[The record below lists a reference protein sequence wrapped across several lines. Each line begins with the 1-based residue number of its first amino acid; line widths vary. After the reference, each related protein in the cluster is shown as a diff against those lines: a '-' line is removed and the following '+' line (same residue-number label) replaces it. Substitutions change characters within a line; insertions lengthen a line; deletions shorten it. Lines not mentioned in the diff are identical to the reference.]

1 MKSESRQPELPKLP
15 HGDGVLVYTSNGK
28 ILYRKSIPVDGDYRR
43 LAVTGRTLKEC
54 FDAMQK
60 KESEIQAGLQSAS
73 NQPLAVAIDEWLRLY
88 KQPEVKPSS
97 YGRLCI
103 TFDSQIKRMAIAGK
117 PWKKIKTDDLQQAIN
132 ALIPCGYSWST
143 IKKAYDMLNAFYT
156 FQTRRCYLPRNP
168 MELCRMPVR
177 ENLLKQE
184 KEIVYM
190 TEQQIQV
197 FSKEALSYAY
207 GSSKLKYRYGPAF
220 VFLIYTGLR
229 VGELCA
235 LQWKDFDLGKRTVS
249 ITKNLMEI
257 YNRDYGTGYEKV
269 AQYTTKISTTKTR
282 STRIVPLNQKA
293 LMAYKLMW
301 QAAPYTKQMIM
312 CSVRHAGTLLHRAR
326 WKGGL
331 HIYFNQQGLIYRP
344 VAVICCAIPVQVCC
358 SLRNCKWR
366 LSPVYWATARKCAV
380 EPTYISV
387 RNSVRRPYSR
397 LQSLTTFRCVHREN
411 IL

>member
-1 MKSESRQPELPKLP
+1 MVKQDCSQQLPKLP
-15 HGDGVLVYTSNGK
+15 KGDGTLIYTHGGK

-60 KESEIQAGLQSAS
+60 KEAEIQAGLQSAS

-257 YNRDYGTGYEKV
+257 YNRDYGAGYEKV

-293 LMAYKLMW
+293 LMVYELMR
-301 QAAPYTKQMIM
+301 QAAPYTDPGDYVLCTARRKPATPRQMERR
-312 CSVRHAGTLLHRAR
+312 V
-326 WKGGL
+326 
-331 HIYFNQQGLIYRP
+331 HIYCNQLGLICRP
-344 VAVICCAIPVQVCC
+344 VAVICCATPVQACC
-358 SLRNCKWR
+358 SQKSCKSR
-366 LSPVYWATARKCAV
+366 LSPAY
-380 EPTYISV
+380 
-387 RNSVRRPYSR
+387 
-397 LQSLTTFRCVHREN
+397 
-411 IL
+411 

>member
-168 MELCRMPVR
+168 MEQCKMPAH
-177 ENLLKQE
+177 ENILRQE

-190 TEQQIQV
+190 SEQQV
-197 FSKEALSYAY
+197 REFCREALSYAY

-229 VGELCA
+229 IGELCA
-235 LQWKDFDLGKRTVS
+235 LQWKDFDLEKRTVS

-257 YNRDYGTGYEKV
+257 YNRDYGVGHEKV

-293 LMAYKLMW
+293 LMVYELMR
-301 QAAPYTKQMIM
+301 QAAPYTDPGDYVL
-312 CSVRHAGTLLHRAR
+312 C
-326 WKGGL
+326 
-331 HIYFNQQGLIYRP
+331 
-344 VAVICCAIPVQVCC
+344 
-358 SLRNCKWR
+358 
-366 LSPVYWATARKCAV
+366 TARRKPATPRQMERRLTYLLQSTGLDLPRCGCHMLRHTCASLLFSKKLQV
-380 EPTYISV
+380 EIIASILGHSPEVCRRTYIHFCQEQ
-387 RNSVRRPYSR
+387 RAAGIQKIAEFND
-397 LQSLTTFRCVHREN
+397 
-411 IL
+411 I